1 MDHLDRVDQSLRPWR
16 LEPGDVLLLCS
27 DGISG
32 VLTVPELKEAMSLPP
47 EEGCRLLE
55 TMVLEKALPAQDN
68 YTGVLIAYQSD
79 KTGERGL

>member
-1 MDHLDRVDQSLRPWR
+1 M
-16 LEPGDVLLLCS
+16 LLCS

-55 TMVLEKALPAQDN
+55 TMVRKRPCRPRTTTQAC
-68 YTGVLIAYQSD
+68 
-79 KTGERGL
+79 